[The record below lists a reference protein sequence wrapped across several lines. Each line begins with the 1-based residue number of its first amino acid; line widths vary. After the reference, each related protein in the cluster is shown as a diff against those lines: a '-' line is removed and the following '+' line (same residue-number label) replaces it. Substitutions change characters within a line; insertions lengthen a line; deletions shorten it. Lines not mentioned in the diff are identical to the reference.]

1 MPMADPVRSADLQ
14 GDNNCSGATRKS
26 AVRGCIKATSGPWIV
41 RRPAGKG
48 GQVAAAAVLRMPS
61 ARERENNKRRERRRR
76 AIAAKIFAGLRAHGN
91 YRLPKHADHNEVLK
105 ALCAEAGWQ
114 VDEDGTIS
122 RRDPHH
128 FRNQSAA
135 AGNDVAEGNQVNE
148 ISLKSETSPSTSCSQ
163 AGPATSELHEGGTC
177 SGRSGGSCQYEQQ
190 QPAVHHGFLF
200 QQNSESTTGGLSP
213 SVDQYNNQRQQLA
226 LAASRE
232 SPDQDDEYQILQFE
246 GESGSRETPVKYQ
259 FLTQQGHMQQQ
270 SSPRRSFSAAAGT
283 SPPPAACGGRAA
295 AGIAA
300 CMQQP
305 EAAIANIMGLSI
317 ASAGP
322 SLSKQEWDFF
332 HSRGCFFDARKQ
344 NATDHANAAA
354 DYPVAAA
361 AAAIPNSSS
370 RALYS
375 HEQFSAVADHEH
387 ATAAASNVELAD
399 NFLYGAAAAAAT
411 GQISRRSASF
421 LFGGVSE
428 YHHPLH
434 QQQPPAPHQSN
445 PLMSCEVY
453 TAAATAGLVQED
465 QLEVPQ
471 YWRTVDPRHCGS
483 GATVAAN
490 HENIF
495 DQLQEDS
502 SASLVDDLESP
513 PATAI
518 AASSYAAAPY
528 TNTSMQQSNDR
539 ILFLGGAA
547 PAAASAAVA
556 CKSHQLISR
565 HCNNKSCKDYSII
578 HQQQLISPAA
588 AAAVDH
594 HSSASYGLQ
603 QQQQQPLQL
612 KARTLFLAHQEQLC
626 NMVQDQNQM
635 QKKKQQQLGLCD
647 GLTLTLS
654 SNSASTSLQL
664 TKHAADHRTN
674 FSINL

>member
-14 GDNNCSGATRKS
+14 GDNNNCSGATRKS

-135 AGNDVAEGNQVNE
+135 AGNDVAEGNRMNE

-213 SVDQYNNQRQQLA
+213 SVDQYNNQQQQLA

-259 FLTQQGHMQQQ
+259 FLTQQGHMQQH
-270 SSPRRSFSAAAGT
+270 SSPGRSFSAAAGT

-305 EAAIANIMGLSI
+305 EAANANIMGLSI
-317 ASAGP
+317 ASAAP

-361 AAAIPNSSS
+361 AAIAIPNSSS

-375 HEQFSAVADHEH
+375 HEQFSAVADHGH

-421 LFGGVSE
+421 LFGG
-428 YHHPLH
+428 
-434 QQQPPAPHQSN
+434 
-445 PLMSCEVY
+445 
-453 TAAATAGLVQED
+453 ED

-490 HENIF
+490 HENML

-518 AASSYAAAPY
+518 APSSYAAAPY
-528 TNTSMQQSNDR
+528 TNTSVQQSNDH

-547 PAAASAAVA
+547 PAPASAAVA
-556 CKSHQLISR
+556 CKSHQLISQQ
-565 HCNNKSCKDYSII
+565 CNSKSCKDYSII
-578 HQQQLISPAA
+578 HQQQLISPAT

-603 QQQQQPLQL
+603 QQQQPLQL
-612 KARTLFLAHQEQLC
+612 KARTLFLAHREQLC

-635 QKKKQQQLGLCD
+635 QKKKKQQQQQQLGLCD

-654 SNSASTSLQL
+654 SYSASTSLQL